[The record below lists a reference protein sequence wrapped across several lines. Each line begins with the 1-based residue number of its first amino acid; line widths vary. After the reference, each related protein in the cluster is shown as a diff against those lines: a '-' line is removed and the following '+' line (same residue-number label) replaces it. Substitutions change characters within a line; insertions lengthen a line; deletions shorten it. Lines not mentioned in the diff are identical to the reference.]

1 MDKCDEDVKTLTLNY
16 KAFMR
21 EIKEDKINWD
31 SQSMFIDQKT
41 QGCYDINSSQIE
53 L

>member
-21 EIKEDKINWD
+21 EIKEDKNKLRQSIHVHRSED
-31 SQSMFIDQKT
+31 SR
-41 QGCYDINSSQIE
+41 
-53 L
+53 LL